1 MPYQPGQGKTAVG
14 LFVDGLELKM
24 VQLSLKG
31 SRVMLRDFKAVSLVK
46 KFEEKQAAASAAD
59 EASFAEA
66 PAADAFAAAPSAEAP
81 TEEGSS
87 NASVLLG
94 VLGDLPSAKY
104 TVSFALSEPAVSYH
118 EFDSDFGLSGTKLKK
133 QVIQE
138 LSANRPSP
146 PALDAVEIIPTASAG
161 ILSVIREDGL
171 QLYDLLTE
179 LRSFLGGR
187 IPNVKSIDSADVA
200 LMELVR
206 SNYELQEEEVT
217 VIVYVGHDF
226 SRLIFMQSNNFL
238 HFAPIISE
246 GLGSA
251 NIENTLYSRVLLEQD
266 NIALSR
272 IDRILLAGEGHK
284 LNLRDALAPQFSSAQ
299 VEYIKA
305 PNLDLSLYEG
315 SVGEAISEYS
325 IPIITAW
332 KALLEKQQGFYPT
345 NLVPVSILEGQ
356 KAFKLAWHGWLA
368 AALIVVSIVFFYTSI
383 LKRHG
388 EIVKAEVELNQKKSR
403 LGELEAL
410 RVQRDKLK
418 ADIQRYSA
426 AGTLYEKI
434 APGGDRWSRIL
445 HYLANSVEDLNSLW
459 IRNIRPVQNAPGVF
473 MITGRSIYRTR
484 IPRLANIFEKATLKE
499 VRTTEIRKKIIYE
512 FDIQVDKV
520 DKTDAPYVPE
530 SRGKK

>member
-24 VQLSLKG
+24 VQLSMKG
-31 SRVMLRDFKAVSLVK
+31 SRVMLRDFKTVALVK

-66 PAADAFAAAPSAEAP
+66 PAADAFAAPQATEAA
-81 TEEGSS
+81 TEEGST

-94 VLGDLPSAKY
+94 VLGDLPSDKY

-118 EFDSDFGLSGTKLKK
+118 EFETDFGMSGSKLKK

-146 PALDAVEIIPTASAG
+146 PALDGIVTIPTASGG
-161 ILSVIREDGL
+161 ILSVVREDGL

-187 IPNVKSIDSADVA
+187 IPNVKSIDSADVSM
-200 LMELVR
+200 MELVR
-206 SNYELQEEEVT
+206 SNYDLQDEEVT

-226 SRLIFMQSNNFL
+226 SRLIFMQGGNFL

-284 LNLRDALAPQFSSAQ
+284 LNLRDALAPQFSNAQ

-315 SVGEAISEYS
+315 SVGEAISEYA

-332 KALLEKQQGFYPT
+332 KSLHEKQQGFYDV
-345 NLVPVSILEGQ
+345 NLVPISILEGQ

-368 AALIVVSIVFFYTSI
+368 AVLIIFSIVFFYTSI

-388 EIVKAEVELNQKKSR
+388 EIVKSEVELKQKQSR

-410 RVQRDKLK
+410 RVRKNQLND
-418 ADIQRYSA
+418 DIKRYSA
-426 AGTLYEKI
+426 AAALYEKI

-445 HYLANSVEDLNSLW
+445 HYLGNSVEDLNSIW
-459 IRNIRPVQNAPGVF
+459 IRSIRPVANNPGIF
-473 MITGRSIYRTR
+473 IITGRSIYRTR

-499 VRTTEIRKKIIYE
+499 VRTIEIRKKIIYE
-512 FDIQVDKV
+512 FDINVEKV
-520 DKTDAPYVPE
+520 DKGDTPYIPE
-530 SRGKK
+530 ARGKK